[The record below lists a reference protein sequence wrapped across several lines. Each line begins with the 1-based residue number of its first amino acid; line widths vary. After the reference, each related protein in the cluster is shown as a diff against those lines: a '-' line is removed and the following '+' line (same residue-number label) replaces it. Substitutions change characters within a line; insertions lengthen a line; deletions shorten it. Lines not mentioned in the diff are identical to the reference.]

1 MCMRVQLSTRVTR
14 VYDRDTGTITI
25 PAGLCCA
32 LTLRALL
39 AVVAELHLP
48 DEDGTPLCWC
58 GEPITISGLIPRQRD
73 GEDTD
78 GAA

>member
-14 VYDRDTGTITI
+14 VYEPDSGTITL

-39 AVVAELHLP
+39 TVMAELHLP
-48 DEDGTPLCWC
+48 TDHGTPLCWC
-58 GEPITISGLIPRQRD
+58 GEPLTISGLIPPQRIS
-73 GEDTD
+73 EEAIH
-78 GAA
+78 GA